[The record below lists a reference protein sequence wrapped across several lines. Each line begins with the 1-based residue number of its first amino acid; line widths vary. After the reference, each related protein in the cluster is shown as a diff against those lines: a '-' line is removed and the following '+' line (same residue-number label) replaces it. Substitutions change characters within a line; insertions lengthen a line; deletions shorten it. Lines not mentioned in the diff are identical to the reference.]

1 MSNDKKKKELARIV
15 AGRMSPGAP
24 QQIDAVRSTTGQ
36 IKGFLTKD
44 TLYRLRQAVADHQKA
59 ANENEALPRLGIILG
74 LCDTYLN
81 NHGSEKEARA
91 REKVAM
97 VEDMKAEA
105 SAERSRREAEAIYLQ
120 DAYAQATAEPG
131 SKAYSATRMD
141 DQTSSA
147 YGTAGHQ
154 AKQLAQGKAH
164 HIQEGFNQATL
175 ELIKKYSLT
184 EAEVLAVKVYTASD
198 YKYINPATANDKKWM
213 TGQFPPKMAEE
224 LAAKKKEAEQEK
236 QKAKDAAKG
245 DGAKSPI
252 EDREVEVSELLANES
267 GEAAEDRVLD
277 VAALAD
283 DTSSDDDRVAEIS
296 EFLETTPHEY
306 FETDEGKLHLKRLFE
321 EGSLHGAL
329 AISAVRKLPP
339 AAGLC
344 FRGTRL
350 TEEMFA
356 KTYGDANARK
366 LPPPQTVRRLTS
378 VATDAG
384 EARKFADGKD
394 CDDAKKTVC
403 VFTYLTVKTGR
414 DIGDLSILGR
424 LEKEWLLLPG
434 TVLVTDS
441 VEELPNGN
449 FGAPKA
455 TKWVVVQAHEQ

>member
-1 MSNDKKKKELARIV
+1 MSNDKKKKELARII

-59 ANENEALPRLGIILG
+59 ADENEALPRLGIILG
-74 LCDTYLN
+74 LCDTYLHK
-81 NHGSEKEARA
+81 HGGEKEARA

-120 DAYAQATAEPG
+120 DAYAQATATPG
-131 SKAYSATRMD
+131 SKGFSATRMD
-141 DQTSSA
+141 DQTSIA
-147 YGTAGHQ
+147 YGMAGLQ
-154 AKQLAQGKAH
+154 AKSLAQGKAQT
-164 HIQEGFNQATL
+164 QEGFNQATL
-175 ELIKKYSLT
+175 ELIKKYGLT

-236 QKAKDAAKG
+236 QKAKDAAAKG
-245 DGAKSPI
+245 SGAKSPS
-252 EDREVEVSELLANES
+252 EDREVEVSELEANES

-296 EFLETTPHEY
+296 EFLETTPQEY

-329 AISAVRKLPP
+329 AISTVRKLPP
-339 AAGLC
+339 VAGLC

-356 KTYGDANARK
+356 QTYGDANARK

-378 VATDAG
+378 VATEAE

-394 CDDAKKTVC
+394 CDNEKKTVC